1 MKSVSNAENAPVVVP
16 CTQLP
21 PDKSLYTMLYWIL
34 LIFLV
39 VGFFYPVIGI
49 LAIVCMIAP
58 VAMSIFKG
66 RYWCGHFCP
75 RGSYYDKLISKISR
89 NKKIPRLVRS
99 KPFRGF
105 MLIFIFAMFGIQMYF
120 AWGDWSEMGAVFWRI
135 IFITTVVATVLGII
149 YSPRAWCTFCPMGTL
164 SAMVAPRKHKDTFKN
179 IHIDSGCVL
188 CKRCSKVCPMQLTP
202 YEAKDAVAGL
212 LDPDCIKCG
221 NCISQCPKQSMT
233 MRKIKES

>member
-1 MKSVSNAENAPVVVP
+1 
-16 CTQLP
+16 
-21 PDKSLYTMLYWIL
+21 MLYWIL

-149 YSPRAWCTFCPMGTL
+149 YSPRTWCTFCPMGTL

-233 MRKIKES
+233 MRKIKESLNG